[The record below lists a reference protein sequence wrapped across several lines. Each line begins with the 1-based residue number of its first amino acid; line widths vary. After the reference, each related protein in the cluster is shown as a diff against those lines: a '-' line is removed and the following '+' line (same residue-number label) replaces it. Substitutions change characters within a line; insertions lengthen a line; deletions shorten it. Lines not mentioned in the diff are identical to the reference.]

1 MNRLSHHIGLLIV
14 AVAITWIAAGPVLA
28 QRSGDRVRLLRGSD
42 SGEITDMS
50 PLEVTISKGSS
61 GTRSIPVNEIKTVL
75 FEGEP
80 TELSQAR
87 VSATN
92 GNYEKALQALSEID
106 LPSIRR
112 DAIQQDVEFYKA
124 FCAGKLALS
133 GAGGI
138 DDAGRQL
145 NSFVRSYPK
154 NFHYLAAAE
163 LMGDLLM
170 ASRRFDQAQK
180 QYAELAKTPWS
191 DYKMRASVA
200 VGRTLQ
206 AQGNHDEAIA
216 QFDTVLAMPNEGAD
230 AANQKLSATLAK
242 AVSQAATG
250 GVEQAVGSI
259 EKVIQ
264 DTDPE
269 QKELHA
275 RAYNALGNCYEQAGK
290 TKDALLAFL
299 HVDVLYSTVPE
310 EHAEALAHL
319 VPLWRAI
326 GQEERARETN
336 ELLQERYG
344 ERRAAKRPR

>member
-1 MNRLSHHIGLLIV
+1 MTRLNHHIALLTA
-14 AVAITWIAAGPVLA
+14 AVIALAATSPAVA
-28 QRSGDRVRLLRGSD
+28 QRSVDRVRLLRGGSD

-50 PLEVTISKGSS
+50 PLEVTLNKAAAK
-61 GTRSIPVNEIKTVL
+61 RVIPVNEIKTVL

-92 GNYEKALQALSEID
+92 GNYEKAAQALSEVD
-106 LPSIRR
+106 LQAIRR
-112 DAIQQDVEFYKA
+112 DVVRQDVDFYKA
-124 FCAGKLALS
+124 FIAGKLALN
-133 GAGGI
+133 GAGEI

-145 NSFVRSYPK
+145 NNFVRSYPK

-170 ASRRFDQAQK
+170 ASGRFDQAQK
-180 QYAELAKTPWS
+180 QYAELTKTPWP

-206 AQGNHDEAIA
+206 AQSKHAEAIA
-216 QFDTVLAMPNEGAD
+216 KFDTALAMPDGGVD

-250 GVEQAVGSI
+250 GVDEAVGSI

-290 TKDALLAFL
+290 TKDALLAYL

-344 ERRAAKRPR
+344 AGRAARRPR